1 MPTKKGEQK
10 TGDHVKFKTAIVL
23 SWCMVTTWEKL
34 SYLVFQKWIWIVPV
48 KYHQKNLVFFKQKS
62 YLRVSTD
69 AMRRKCRTVIY
80 QLLIMMCQAV
90 VIPYMLPGSNRP
102 QYHYATLTAAAI
114 IVTNAEHNYYQ
125 KHRIKLNI
133 YVFLLT
139 EHIHG
144 LSHEST
150 KYGII
155 TPPWICT

>member
-90 VIPYMLPGSNRP
+90 VIPYMLPGSNRDSMKAQESAKHSKQSSELSLSKQWATPTHKRFHKKPLTKSIYSTYP
-102 QYHYATLTAAAI
+102 Q
-114 IVTNAEHNYYQ
+114 
-125 KHRIKLNI
+125 
-133 YVFLLT
+133 
-139 EHIHG
+139 
-144 LSHEST
+144 
-150 KYGII
+150 
-155 TPPWICT
+155 